1 MVRQEDIIKTLI
13 FLDIFDYP
21 PTAMELWRFLGVRA
35 ELGEVIDS
43 CHPREGG
50 DPESEVT
57 KLGSRGACPREGGG
71 GNDSAFY
78 FLPGREALV
87 EKRREFVYLSEKKFK
102 IAKRAAGILKF
113 IPSIKMIALC
123 NNFYYSEESDIDFL
137 IITRPARLWLTRF
150 FATIIL
156 DILHL
161 RARGKK
167 TADRICLS
175 FYISENNL
183 NLEDVALS
191 AEIDPSSGT
200 RDDKKNIETDPCLP
214 EAGLTHPVRA
224 ARPPLSRGDL
234 DPSRGAQDDKN
245 DPCLACWL
253 AFMEPIYGYDT
264 YEKFWQANN
273 LPDSWFKK
281 IFPNAELRCP
291 PQSRRVRDNMFS
303 IIFKKIIGVFFLGDL
318 GNLLEKTVE
327 NIQRLKL
334 SARVKE
340 LAAQDNTN
348 VVLDER
354 MLKFHEEDDRV
365 NFREKLEK
373 NYKLGIINYK

>member
-1 MVRQEDIIKTLI
+1 MIKQEDVIKTLL

-21 PTAMELWRFLGVRA
+21 PTAMELWRFLGVPA
-35 ELGEVIDS
+35 ELGEVAPLLS
-43 CHPREGG
+43 KESPSFPRRGWGG
-50 DPESEVT
+50 S
-57 KLGSRGACPREGGG
+57 AGGG
-71 GNDSAFY
+71 SGFCHAAVSRQGTAAGGGAF
-78 FLPGREALV
+78 LSQSEATRP
-87 EKRREFVYLSEKKFK
+87 EFAEGDCDMAKNRREFVFLSEKKFK
-102 IAKRAAGILKF
+102 IARRAAKILKF
-113 IPSIKMIALC
+113 IPSIKMIAVC
-123 NNFYYSEESDIDFL
+123 NNFYYREESDVDFL
-137 IITRPARLWLTRF
+137 IITSAKRLWLTRF

-183 NLEDVALS
+183 NLEDVALKS
-191 AEIDPSSGT
+191 PLLFKEGSGGGF
-200 RDDKKNIETDPCLP
+200 E
-214 EAGLTHPVRA
+214 G
-224 ARPPLSRGDL
+224 
-234 DPSRGAQDDKN
+234 

-291 PQSRRVRDNMFS
+291 PNNRRVRDNIFS
-303 IIFKKIIGVFFLGDL
+303 IIIKKIGGIIIFGGW
-318 GNLLEKTVE
+318 GNFLEKIVE
-327 NIQRLKL
+327 KIQRLKL
-334 SARVKE
+334 SPRVKE
-340 LAAQDNTN
+340 LAAQENTN

-354 MLKFHEEDDRV
+354 MLKFHEEDDRE
-365 NFREKLEK
+365 NFRNKL
-373 NYKLGIINYK
+373 NIAINLAAESRGGDSTRTKG

>member
-1 MVRQEDIIKTLI
+1 MLRHEDVIKTLI
-13 FLDIFDYP
+13 LLDIFDYP
-21 PTAMELWRFLGVRA
+21 PTAMELWRFLGVPA
-35 ELGEVIDS
+35 ELGEIAPLLS
-43 CHPREGG
+43 KEGL
-50 DPESEVT
+50 PVLSV
-57 KLGSRGACPREGGG
+57 AEGGG
-71 GNDSAFY
+71 GSGFY
-78 FLPGREALV
+78 FLSGREELI
-87 EKRREFVYLSEKKFK
+87 EKRRKFIYLSEKKFK

-123 NNFYYSEESDIDFL
+123 NNFYYSEESDVDFL
-137 IITRPARLWLTRF
+137 IITEPARLWLTRF

-183 NLEDVALS
+183 NLEDVALKSEKKCQS
-191 AEIDPSSGT
+191 AETLAKYCEPT
-200 RDDKKNIETDPCLP
+200 T
-214 EAGLTHPVRA
+214 
-224 ARPPLSRGDL
+224 
-234 DPSRGAQDDKN
+234 N

-253 AFMEPIYGYDT
+253 AFMEPLYGYDI

-291 PQSRRVRDNMFS
+291 PQSRRVRDNIFS
-303 IIFKKIIGVFFLGDL
+303 IIFKKISGIIFLGGL
-318 GNLLEKTVE
+318 GNFLEKTVE
-327 NIQRLKL
+327 KIQRLKL

-340 LAAQDNTN
+340 LASQDNTN

-354 MLKFHEEDDRV
+354 MLKFHEDDDRE
-365 NFREKLEK
+365 NFRNKLK
-373 NYKLGIINYK
+373 ISAKGGSASG